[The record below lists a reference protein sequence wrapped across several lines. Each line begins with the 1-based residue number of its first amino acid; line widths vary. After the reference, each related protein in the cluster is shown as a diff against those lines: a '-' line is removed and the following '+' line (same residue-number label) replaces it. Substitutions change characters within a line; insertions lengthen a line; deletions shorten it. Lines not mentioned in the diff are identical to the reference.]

1 MREKLDEE
9 RKKELRKEM
18 NKASG
23 AVHTEKFKNAA
34 LFLWLGL
41 PSTLIRHENGAFRK
55 RSSNRRNSKTA
66 VLGFNVEAKHFEIG
80 VFQKRWGYDKHI
92 SSPNFTQTQ
101 IQNDR

>member
-18 NKASG
+18 NNASG

-55 RSSNRRNSKTA
+55 RSSNRRNLKTPA
-66 VLGFNVEAKHFEIG
+66 LRSRMDGKHFVHGAFRI
-80 VFQKRWGYDKHI
+80 KRRRHDSRII
-92 SSPNFTQTQ
+92 SLPEFSINTNP
-101 IQNDR
+101 R